1 MPSPLISRLSCSWLS
16 FMRWDE
22 NIFRTWYSLLYCPR
36 CRLIIDDEC
45 IQCVLY
51 LIFLFHTLLNITILR
66 ICSGKVI
73 ASRKSFST
81 KEMYRE
87 AAKLLGI
94 DCSLSSSC
102 RCMDCQSRY
111 FEYEQETENID
122 ESDSDESCDSDAESY
137 TSEYND
143 NDHYITNCYL
153 IHSEELC
160 ECCQMRNERKSLEPP
175 PFSECMTNDL
185 SFNNFLS

>member
-1 MPSPLISRLSCSWLS
+1 
-16 FMRWDE
+16 
-22 NIFRTWYSLLYCPR
+22 
-36 CRLIIDDEC
+36 
-45 IQCVLY
+45 
-51 LIFLFHTLLNITILR
+51 
-66 ICSGKVI
+66 
-73 ASRKSFST
+73 
-81 KEMYRE
+81 MYRE

-111 FEYEQETENID
+111 FECCESEQMDDTD
-122 ESDSDESCDSDAESY
+122 TDSSCDSDTDSY

-143 NDHYITNCYL
+143 NERYITNCYL

-160 ECCQMRNERKSLEPP
+160 ECCQMRNGDKKSADTSLYT
-175 PFSECMTNDL
+175 ECMTNDL

>member
-1 MPSPLISRLSCSWLS
+1 MMSALNV
-16 FMRWDE
+16 F
-22 NIFRTWYSLLYCPR
+22 
-36 CRLIIDDEC
+36 
-45 IQCVLY
+45 
-51 LIFLFHTLLNITILR
+51 LIFLSPFY
-66 ICSGKVI
+66 SGKVI
-73 ASRKSFST
+73 ATRKSFST

-111 FEYEQETENID
+111 FEYDQETENID
-122 ESDSDESCDSDAESY
+122 DSDSDESCDSDAESY

-143 NDHYITNCYL
+143 NEHYITNCYL

-160 ECCQMRNERKSLEPP
+160 ECCQMRNERKSMEPP
-175 PFSECMTNDL
+175 TFSECMTNDL

>member
-1 MPSPLISRLSCSWLS
+1 
-16 FMRWDE
+16 
-22 NIFRTWYSLLYCPR
+22 
-36 CRLIIDDEC
+36 
-45 IQCVLY
+45 
-51 LIFLFHTLLNITILR
+51 
-66 ICSGKVI
+66 
-73 ASRKSFST
+73 
-81 KEMYRE
+81 MYRE

-111 FEYEQETENID
+111 FEYDPETEQMD
-122 ESDSDESCDSDAESY
+122 DSDTDASCDSDSESY

-143 NDHYITNCYL
+143 NEHYITNCYL

-160 ECCQMRNERKSLEPP
+160 ECCQSRNDKKSMESTLYYN
-175 PFSECMTNDL
+175 ECMTNDL

>member
-1 MPSPLISRLSCSWLS
+1 
-16 FMRWDE
+16 
-22 NIFRTWYSLLYCPR
+22 
-36 CRLIIDDEC
+36 
-45 IQCVLY
+45 
-51 LIFLFHTLLNITILR
+51 
-66 ICSGKVI
+66 VI
-73 ASRKSFST
+73 ASRKSFSS

-94 DCSLSSSC
+94 ECSLSSSC

-111 FEYEQETENID
+111 FEYDQETENID
-122 ESDSDESCDSDAESY
+122 DSDSDESCDSDAESY

-143 NDHYITNCYL
+143 RDHYVTNCYL

-160 ECCQMRNERKSLEPP
+160 ECCQIRNERKSMVPP

>member
-1 MPSPLISRLSCSWLS
+1 
-16 FMRWDE
+16 
-22 NIFRTWYSLLYCPR
+22 
-36 CRLIIDDEC
+36 
-45 IQCVLY
+45 
-51 LIFLFHTLLNITILR
+51 
-66 ICSGKVI
+66 
-73 ASRKSFST
+73 
-81 KEMYRE
+81 MYRE

-111 FEYEQETENID
+111 FEYDQETENID
-122 ESDSDESCDSDAESY
+122 DSDSDESCDSDAESY

-143 NDHYITNCYL
+143 NEHYITNCYL

-160 ECCQMRNERKSLEPP
+160 ECCQMRNERKSMEPP
-175 PFSECMTNDL
+175 AFSECMTNDL